1 MPVDVH
7 KGRLHAAG
15 KISSMLATL
24 DKANGHAIKKKK
36 PRHIP
41 PQSLARVKVEL
52 VGEVIPVEVGDKVVL
67 RHNGQTVAAG
77 IIE

>member
-15 KISSMLATL
+15 KIFSMLVTL
-24 DKANGHAIKKKK
+24 DKANGQAIKKK

-41 PQSLARVKVEL
+41 PGSLARVEVEL
-52 VGEVIPVEVGDKVVL
+52 VGELIPVEAGDKVVL

-77 IIE
+77 IVE